1 MRKTL
6 RQRNKRNRKTKR
18 RTFRKKYCGGV
29 HIKCGINHE
38 EIEEWLEKKKYNKYG
53 HTLINNIVRYIN
65 SYHYAF
71 TNICCMNI
79 GCCASNTEILD
90 RLYKHFKNKIHDM
103 INFLNDRNYTSG
115 FIDYILDNHLSVPLF
130 LESTTEKK

>member
-18 RTFRKKYCGGV
+18 RTFRKKYCGGT
-29 HIKCGINHE
+29 HTKCGINHE
-38 EIEEWLEKKKYNKYG
+38 EIKGWLKKKKYNDYDYK
-53 HTLINNIVRYIN
+53 LIDNIVRYIN
-65 SYHYAF
+65 SYHSAF

-90 RLYKHFKNKIHDM
+90 RLYKHFKKKIHDM
-103 INFLNDRNYTSG
+103 INFLNDDNYTSG
-115 FIDYILDNHLSVPLF
+115 FINYILDKHLSVPLF
-130 LESTTEKK
+130 LESTTEEK